1 MESPDSRVAPSP
13 PRRGPSSA
21 RLFLYATL
29 AFVLTAGSLF
39 LELPSR
45 EGLLGRIGWGG
56 IVIAGPVAVVLVILA
71 LRRYSQEVAA
81 EAGPP
86 LAQEEPPSDVAPG
99 KDRDAWPSLLASA
112 PDL

>member
-1 MESPDSRVAPSP
+1 MESPGSRAAPTP
-13 PRRGPSSA
+13 PKRGPSSA

-45 EGLLGRIGWGG
+45 EGLLGRIGWSGL
-56 IVIAGPVAVVLVILA
+56 VVAGPLAVVLVILA

-81 EAGPP
+81 AADPL
-86 LAQEEPPSDVAPG
+86 LAQEERPLDAAQEQA
-99 KDRDAWPSLLASA
+99 RD
-112 PDL
+112 D

>member
-1 MESPDSRVAPSP
+1 MESPGSRAASSA

-45 EGLLGRIGWGG
+45 EGLLGRIGWCGL
-56 IVIAGPVAVVLVILA
+56 VVAGPLAVVLVILA

-81 EAGPP
+81 AGDPS
-86 LAQEEPPSDVAPG
+86 LAQEELPSQAAQG
-99 KDRDAWPSLLASA
+99 QDRDG
-112 PDL
+112 